1 MHLLSARLPPFSE
14 VQKRLETDLARVWP
28 GRTRMEQGPLRVGSL
43 AGPQQRLQGARLDSM
58 ALSKGLPPP
67 SDSPAFSYQRA
78 VVEGQAEL

>member
-1 MHLLSARLPPFSE
+1 MWAAWRAHSNASKGQERH
-14 VQKRLETDLARVWP
+14 
-28 GRTRMEQGPLRVGSL
+28 
-43 AGPQQRLQGARLDSM
+43 ARLDSM